1 MWAIVDTSGWGVAE
15 CHRGFD
21 IVRKAPS
28 RLRGFFAPLTAFL
41 LVALSLVFVGVATPA
56 NAASE
61 CGSAAGW
68 TKIDDDHG
76 SASGPWGSLSYDG
89 RDNNPGD
96 RTTITYSVNDGW
108 TIELCI
114 KAGTAED
121 YSGPIEGAASG
132 SFSTG
137 DKFGIS
143 HIGYQVDVTL
153 PNDPT
158 YQDPCGVDNATW
170 NVPDDTATITWT
182 VVGGEL
188 IATAKAGYTFTDGTK
203 VKNYGAAPDSGE
215 LCGPEEIEVPAE
227 PSVTD
232 PCGPGN
238 ATWDVPTDD
247 ETFEWDVVDGDLIVT
262 IVAENTVFEGTDDTT
277 YNFGEAVETNLE
289 ECEVDAEELEVPAEP
304 EVSDP
309 CGAGNAE
316 WIVPDDDET
325 FDWELVDGELIVS
338 ILAENTVFE
347 GTDDTTYNFGEAVET
362 NLEECEVL
370 GEQLEIPAQPEV
382 KDPCGADN
390 ARWIVPA
397 DTDKLDW
404 TLDDGVLS
412 VEITA
417 ADTVFE
423 GTEDTTYSF
432 GEAVETNTDACEVK
446 GDQDNDD
453 LTVEVKGEQATVP
466 TAVDAGLPGLV
477 ENRQQDTT
485 RNPLWLLAIGG
496 GLGLMGIA
504 GSRRRRTATR

>member
-1 MWAIVDTSGWGVAE
+1 
-15 CHRGFD
+15 
-21 IVRKAPS
+21 
-28 RLRGFFAPLTAFL
+28 
-41 LVALSLVFVGVATPA
+41 
-56 NAASE
+56 
-61 CGSAAGW
+61 
-68 TKIDDDHG
+68 
-76 SASGPWGSLSYDG
+76 
-89 RDNNPGD
+89 
-96 RTTITYSVNDGW
+96 
-108 TIELCI
+108 
-114 KAGTAED
+114 
-121 YSGPIEGAASG
+121 
-132 SFSTG
+132 
-137 DKFGIS
+137 
-143 HIGYQVDVTL
+143 
-153 PNDPT
+153 
-158 YQDPCGVDNATW
+158 
-170 NVPDDTATITWT
+170 
-182 VVGGEL
+182 
-188 IATAKAGYTFTDGTK
+188 
-203 VKNYGAAPDSGE
+203 
-215 LCGPEEIEVPAE
+215 
-227 PSVTD
+227 
-232 PCGPGN
+232 
-238 ATWDVPTDD
+238 
-247 ETFEWDVVDGDLIVT
+247 VDGDLIVT
-262 IVAENTVFEGTDDTT
+262 IVADNTVFEGTDDTT

-362 NLEECEVL
+362 NLEECEIL